1 MGKTNHHANQTTE
14 KEMIYEPGT
23 MECRILIDAKDKLM
37 DMQVNLATLDGTS
50 ETIAQLKEIYKDLDH
65 IHETMKNETPYAWSK
80 DAF

>member
-65 IHETMKNETPYAWSK
+65 IHETIKNETPYAWSK

>member
-1 MGKTNHHANQTTE
+1 
-14 KEMIYEPGT
+14 

-65 IHETMKNETPYAWSK
+65 IHEAMKNETPYAWSK

>member
-1 MGKTNHHANQTTE
+1 MGKTNHHANQTTK

-65 IHETMKNETPYAWSK
+65 IHETMKNKTPYAWSK

>member
-1 MGKTNHHANQTTE
+1 MGKTNHHANQTTQ

-37 DMQVNLATLDGTS
+37 DMQVNLSTLDGTA
-50 ETIAQLKEIYKDLDH
+50 ETIQQLKEIYKDLDH
-65 IHETMKNETPYAWSK
+65 IHETMKNKTPYAWSK

>member
-37 DMQVNLATLDGTS
+37 DMQINLATLEGTG
-50 ETIAQLKEIYKDLDH
+50 EIVQQLKEIYQDLDYM
-65 IHETMKNETPYAWSK
+65 HETIRKETPYAWTN